1 MTAKQFF
8 EKYVESG
15 QVNDDTVIRMKTD
28 KDEIVWM
35 MEDYAKYILDLQQPN
50 IVGSS
55 IDMEVLDYD
64 PYQGQ

>member
-15 QVNDDTVIRMKTD
+15 QVNDDTVVRMKTD

-55 IDMEVLDYD
+55 IDMELLDYD
-64 PYQGQ
+64 PSQGQ